1 MGVALF
7 VVLKGPG
14 PEFDAH
20 VNGKTVARNY
30 EALEALAV
38 ELGVDPL
45 EEFVSMDPAELA
57 DLVEELSEADAA
69 GVLGGA
75 EPQWRDPARGLA
87 SVNALLAHLVGAG
100 SATPHAAELVE
111 DLRGFADVLQR
122 AQQAGL
128 AFHLQWDV

>member
-1 MGVALF
+1 MGAALF
-7 VVLKGPG
+7 VVLNAQA

-20 VNGKTVARNY
+20 VNGKTVARHSPR
-30 EALEALAV
+30 LERLAT

-45 EEFVSMDPAELA
+45 EAFVSMDPAELA

-75 EPQWRDPARGLA
+75 EARWHDPARGLA
-87 SVNALLAHLVGAG
+87 SVRALIAHLEGAG
-100 SATPHAAELVE
+100 SATPHATELAE
-111 DLRGFADVLQR
+111 DLRGFADVLGR